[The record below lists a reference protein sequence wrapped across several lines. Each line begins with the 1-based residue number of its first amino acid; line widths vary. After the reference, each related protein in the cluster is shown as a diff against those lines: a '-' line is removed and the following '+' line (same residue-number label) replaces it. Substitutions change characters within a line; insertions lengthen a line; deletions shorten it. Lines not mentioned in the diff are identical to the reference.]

1 MDRID
6 LIRTFVR
13 VVERGSFS
21 SVARELGL
29 GQPAV
34 SKQVAALEADLGA
47 ELIRRTSRRM
57 ALTDAG
63 QDFYEAA
70 LRLLYDFDAAASR
83 LGRGQSA
90 LSGLV
95 ADHRGAGVRRPADH
109 AETGRLLPPLS
120 ERVGPVHRHGEAGR
134 RDRGGSGPLR
144 LQRRGRPTA
153 DDRAQGGYGVG
164 GHRSHARISRRARTP
179 RSAAELEAHDGV
191 GFSPEGAPRPW
202 TFAGG
207 QVHVPGG
214 WSRCWPSSRGR
225 PSRSA

>member
-6 LIRTFVR
+6 LMRTFVR

-57 ALTDAG
+57 APTEAG

-70 LRLLYDFDAAASR
+70 LRLLDDFDAAASR

-90 LSGLV
+90 PSGLV
-95 ADHRGAGVRRPADH
+95 RITVA
-109 AETGRLLPPLS
+109 
-120 ERVGPVHRHGEAGR
+120 PVFGDGSSR
-134 RDRGGSGPLR
+134 RDWATSSAAIR
-144 LQRRGRPTA
+144 TC
-153 DDRAQGGYGVG
+153 
-164 GHRSHARISRRARTP
+164 RSSSSSRRSWLP
-179 RSAAELEAHDGV
+179 
-191 GFSPEGAPRPW
+191 
-202 TFAGG
+202 
-207 QVHVPGG
+207 
-214 WSRCWPSSRGR
+214 
-225 PSRSA
+225 